1 MNLIVS
7 YRKMTGK
14 NQTHF
19 ANILGISL
27 NTYANKEKGKTQFT
41 QKEMEL
47 FHAEMRK
54 YIKDISIEDIFFS
67 SKLQKIT
74 TQKVV

>member
-7 YRKMTGK
+7 YRKMTGN

-41 QKEMEL
+41 KKEMEL
-47 FHAEMRK
+47 FHAEIKK
-54 YIKDISIEDIFFS
+54 YIKDIGTDP
-67 SKLQKIT
+67 KK
-74 TQKVV
+74 

>member
-7 YRKMTGK
+7 YRKMPGN

-27 NTYANKEKGKTQFT
+27 NTYANKEKGETQFT
-41 QKEMEL
+41 KKEMEL
-47 FHAEMRK
+47 FHAEIKK
-54 YIKDISIEDIFFS
+54 YIKDISVEDIFFS
-67 SKLQKIT
+67 NELQKIT
-74 TQKVV
+74 TTKAI

>member
-47 FHAEMRK
+47 FHTEMKK
-54 YIKDISIEDIFFS
+54 YIKDISIEDIFLATNYR
-67 SKLQKIT
+67 KLQRDM
-74 TQKVV
+74 